1 MSQRSG
7 SSRPKPDLTER
18 NLMSNSAVHNPRT
31 LPPIQDSRPEEA
43 PCSAGHGPQS
53 SQHAAASSSEL
64 QRGIFSRTAGPL
76 GMQNLLNP
84 TNSTNREE
92 STSTDHRRSVNQLG
106 HAPATNVTTGT
117 LPALQVSQGQNMA
130 PLPSIT
136 PPHAIAQPGVPGQTS
151 RRILTPRT
159 PSSSE
164 NNPLS
169 KNIGFAGATIDAKVS
184 PFMPSRDHMH
194 GRETMMPSLPPLSV
208 GIPMV
213 ELSHSNPPTRS
224 PSGYST
230 GTVAS
235 QVPLKQERRAS
246 GGAISSQLPASQ
258 SNSPSTTYSSYSRFS
273 NTPPAT
279 TQPSSFF
286 HQPFSDPK
294 SASNVTRSK
303 GSYNSLSNSAA
314 QNTYQLMTLDTEQGP
329 IQVPIDV
336 QAASKVADEK
346 RKRNATASH
355 RFRQRRKEKE
365 RETSNN
371 IAKLEHQIREIAEE
385 REFYRM
391 ERDFFRTVACNKSG
405 QAHLPRPPSPR
416 QVRLAQAVGN
426 GHLQGQ
432 EDDSRNDRNTRRRTS
447 SYTPATGFHPP
458 ANAGPPQL
466 PGYPLAMG
474 GPVENV
480 EQRAATRPKNSMAG
494 SSLQH
499 GSVDPS
505 SYHIG
510 WKA

>member
-7 SSRPKPDLTER
+7 SSRPKPDATER
-18 NLMSNSAVHNPRT
+18 NLMNNSAVHNPRT
-31 LPPIQDSRPEEA
+31 LPPIQNSRQEEA
-43 PCSAGHGPQS
+43 SRSASHRPQS

-64 QRGIFSRTAGPL
+64 QKGMLSRTAGPL

-84 TNSTNREE
+84 TNREE
-92 STSTDHRRSVNQLG
+92 STSTDHPRSVDEFD
-106 HAPATNVTTGT
+106 HAPATNVTRGPP
-117 LPALQVSQGQNMA
+117 PAPQLSQSQSMA

-136 PPHAIAQPGVPGQTS
+136 PPQGIAHPGVPGQTS

-159 PSSSE
+159 PFSSE
-164 NNPLS
+164 NDPLS

-184 PFMPSRDHMH
+184 PFMPSQDHMH
-194 GRETMMPSLPPLSV
+194 ARESMAPSLPPLSV
-208 GIPMV
+208 GIPTAD
-213 ELSHSNPPTRS
+213 LSHSNPPTRS

-235 QVPLKQERRAS
+235 QAPLKQERRAS

-294 SASNVTRSK
+294 SASNITRSK
-303 GSYNSLSNSAA
+303 GSYSSLSNSAA

-405 QAHLPRPPSPR
+405 QAHVPRPPSPR
-416 QVRLAQAVGN
+416 QVRLAQAAGN
-426 GHLQGQ
+426 GHWQGQ
-432 EDDSRNDRNTRRRTS
+432 QDDIRNDRNTRRRTS

-458 ANAGPPQL
+458 VNAGPPQL
-466 PGYPLAMG
+466 PGYPLAMA

-480 EQRAATRPKNSMAG
+480 EQRAAAGPKNSMAG
-494 SSLQH
+494 PSLQH

-505 SYHIG
+505 SYHMG